1 MGSGVLE
8 VVAGLWNKAKDLE
21 HLNHCVVV
29 AGVGFIDGHP
39 EMFDPIKNM
48 IKLVWLFVNDTLR
61 F

>member
-1 MGSGVLE
+1 MGGGVLE
-8 VVAGLWNKAKDLE
+8 VVAGLRDKTKDLE

-39 EMFDPIKNM
+39 EIKNM